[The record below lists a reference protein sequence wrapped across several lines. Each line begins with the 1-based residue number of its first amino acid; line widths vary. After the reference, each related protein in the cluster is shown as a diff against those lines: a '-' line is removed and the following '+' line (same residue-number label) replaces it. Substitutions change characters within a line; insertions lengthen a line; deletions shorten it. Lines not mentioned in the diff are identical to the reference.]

1 MDTEPKI
8 GYWIPKDVGQV
19 TSYHCSICGR
29 FILDD
34 TGYDVVEDYPYC
46 NCGAKMDK
54 WKGESKMTNEN
65 YELYSIKDWALYFAK
80 LYDLNADEM
89 DAILDDLKANK
100 ADDVLENYGNRVVP
114 EARSI
119 LLANY
124 HVPLAPYSYYEIK
137 NTVDEYHE
145 KVSRRCVTFEKAKE
159 ELADC
164 SDWYRDNGTGEIYRV
179 TLTPNYDKTLTES
192 RELIYKK

>member
-1 MDTEPKI
+1 M
-8 GYWIPKDVGQV
+8 
-19 TSYHCSICGR
+19 
-29 FILDD
+29 
-34 TGYDVVEDYPYC
+34 
-46 NCGAKMDK
+46 A
-54 WKGESKMTNEN
+54 NEN
-65 YELYSIKDWALYFAK
+65 YELYSMKDWALYFAK

-100 ADDVLENYGNRVVP
+100 ANDVLENYGDKVAS

-124 HVPLAPYSYYEIK
+124 YESSAPYSYYEII
-137 NTVDEYHE
+137 NTIDEWRN
-145 KVSRRCVTFEKAKE
+145 KVSVRCVTFEKAKE
-159 ELADC
+159 KFADC

-179 TLTPNYDKTLTES
+179 TLTPNFDKTLTET